1 MAQMPELDSIE
12 AAANEAG
19 FKMIGTEKYF
29 INDGLQDL
37 FLYSGKNKPAFY
49 LDEEIRKGISS
60 FAELANINEVEQGTL
75 TLKDDIARG
84 EFELIMAK
92 YDNSMGDYLFIT
104 LQKC

>member
-1 MAQMPELDSIE
+1 
-12 AAANEAG
+12 
-19 FKMIGTEKYF
+19 
-29 INDGLQDL
+29 
-37 FLYSGKNKPAFY
+37 
-49 LDEEIRKGISS
+49 
-60 FAELANINEVEQGTL
+60 LANINEVEQGTL